1 MTSSE
6 KPESSDPQQDAG
18 RSSASTQ
25 TVDDKVS
32 TTDSEAAAS
41 ANGTEESGST
51 AESTASDGGGEAL
64 DGTDAPPPW
73 QRGSAS
79 SETPSEDEQDSGS
92 LSGSLAAGALG
103 GAAAGGA
110 AASAA
115 GSRGTDDTQT
125 IPKAVSD
132 QETVRTQIPQSAR
145 TQVSYTGAGAGTGSG
160 AASSRSAAGT
170 SARRPSRG
178 PRRASLQV
186 KRFDP
191 WSVLKLALVLSVAL
205 FFVWMIAVAVLYGV
219 LDGMGVWEQLNGT
232 FTELTQPDD
241 AVNDPLISA
250 GRVFGVASIIGAI
263 NIVLITALATVA
275 AFIYNV
281 AADFAGGIEITLSER
296 E

>member
-6 KPESSDPQQDAG
+6 KPESSDPQKDAG
-18 RSSASTQ
+18 RGSASTQ
-25 TVDDKVS
+25 TVDDKVE
-32 TTDSEAAAS
+32 TTGSEAAAS
-41 ANGTEESGST
+41 ASGTAESGST
-51 AESTASDGGGEAL
+51 AEPTATDGGGEAL

-73 QRGSAS
+73 QRGSAAS
-79 SETPSEDEQDSGS
+79 SEEESAEEEPGS

-103 GAAAGGA
+103 GAAGA
-110 AASAA
+110 AAGGSAA
-115 GSRGTDDTQT
+115 GGRGADDTQT
-125 IPKAVSD
+125 FPKTVSD

-145 TQVSYTGAGAGTGSG
+145 TQVSYTGAGSGSG
-160 AASSRSAAGT
+160 TQQRSSSGP

-241 AVNDPLISA
+241 AVNEPLISA

>member
-1 MTSSE
+1 VTSSE
-6 KPESSDPQQDAG
+6 KPESSDPQKDAG
-18 RSSASTQ
+18 RGSASTQ

-32 TTDSEAAAS
+32 TTGSEAAAS
-41 ANGTEESGST
+41 ASGTDESGST
-51 AESTASDGGGEAL
+51 AEPTATDGGGEDL

-79 SETPSEDEQDSGS
+79 SSEEESAEEEPSS

-103 GAAAGGA
+103 GAAGA
-110 AASAA
+110 AAGGSAA
-115 GSRGTDDTQT
+115 GSRDTDDTQT
-125 IPKAVSD
+125 IPKTVSD
-132 QETVRTQIPQSAR
+132 QETVRTQIPQSGR
-145 TQVSYTGAGAGTGSG
+145 TQVSYTGAGSGSG
-160 AASSRSAAGT
+160 TQQQRSTTGP

-178 PRRASLQV
+178 PRRASLQI

-241 AVNDPLISA
+241 AVNEPLISA

>member
-6 KPESSDPQQDAG
+6 KPESSDPQKDAG
-18 RSSASTQ
+18 RGAASTQ
-25 TVDDKVS
+25 AVDDRVE
-32 TTDSEAAAS
+32 TTGSEAAAS
-41 ANGTEESGST
+41 ASGTEESGST
-51 AESTASDGGGEAL
+51 AAPTTTGGGEAL

-79 SETPSEDEQDSGS
+79 SSEEEPAEEEPSS

-103 GAAAGGA
+103 GAAGA
-110 AASAA
+110 AAGGSAA
-115 GSRGTDDTQT
+115 GSRDSDDTQT
-125 IPKAVSD
+125 IPKTVSD
-132 QETVRTQIPQSAR
+132 QETVRTQVPQSAR
-145 TQVSYTGAGAGTGSG
+145 TQVSYSGAGSGSGTQQQRSSTGA
-160 AASSRSAAGT
+160 

-241 AVNDPLISA
+241 AVSEPLISA

>member
-6 KPESSDPQQDAG
+6 KPESSDPQKDAG
-18 RSSASTQ
+18 RGSASTQ

-32 TTDSEAAAS
+32 KTGSEAAAS

-51 AESTASDGGGEAL
+51 AEPTAADSGEEAL
-64 DGTDAPPPW
+64 DGTDSPPPW
-73 QRGSAS
+73 QRASATTSESGSESGEAES
-79 SETPSEDEQDSGS
+79 SS
-92 LSGSLAAGALG
+92 LSGSLTAGALG
-103 GAAAGGA
+103 GTAAGG
-110 AASAA
+110 S
-115 GSRGTDDTQT
+115 SDVEDTQT
-125 IPKAVSD
+125 IPKTVTD
-132 QETVRTQIPQSAR
+132 QETVRTQIPQASR
-145 TQVSYTGAGAGTGSG
+145 TQVSYTGAGAQRS
-160 AASSRSAAGT
+160 SAAGT

-186 KRFDP
+186 KRLDP

-241 AVNDPLISA
+241 AVNEPLISA